1 MALAAGGRGT
11 PLQVDRVGLSLEAG
25 CVRLRPVMHAATEEA
40 WKRIRGELRRAV
52 PDGAYDHWL
61 RHLEPRELSERQ
73 LVLAAPDHAARWVA
87 DRFGRV
93 LRATAT
99 AVLGPNVEVAV
110 VACTQTPGRLDPDRA
125 QRPTEAELNPDYT
138 FDRFVIGEGNRLAHA
153 AALAVAELPGHAY
166 NPLFISGPPGVGKTH
181 LLHSIA
187 SYVREFGDAVVRC
200 VTADG
205 FTTAFVRA
213 LQTGTVDDFK
223 ARYRTADVLLID
235 DVHFLEDKIRT
246 EEEVFHTFNTLY
258 EGGRQLVFA
267 SDRPPA
273 RIAALEERLRERF
286 QSGLVAEISPPD
298 FETRLTILRAW
309 TRQAGWAD
317 LSENV
322 IALVASRVT
331 GNVRALQGALTHAV
345 ARASLYRRP
354 LEQEVVAEALD
365 DFGPAAG
372 RPTPSVHD
380 VQEAVAQAFGLT
392 IDELK
397 SPSRAGNVAW
407 PRQLAMY
414 LAREHSAATLPAIG
428 RAFGGRDHTTV
439 LYACRRARQR
449 LAADPSLASATHELA
464 GRLHHTAGDRNP

>member
-1 MALAAGGRGT
+1 
-11 PLQVDRVGLSLEAG
+11 
-25 CVRLRPVMHAATEEA
+25 MHTATHEA

-52 PDGAYDHWL
+52 PEAAYDQWL
-61 RHLEPRELSERQ
+61 RNLEPQKLTERQ

-93 LRATAT
+93 LQATA
-99 AVLGPNVEVAV
+99 AGVLGPDVEVDV
-110 VACTQTPGRLDPDRA
+110 VARTQGQSRDEPGRPV
-125 QRPTEAELNPDYT
+125 RPTEAQLNPDYT

-187 SYVREFGDAVVRC
+187 SYVRAFGDAVVRC

-223 ARYRTADVLLID
+223 ARYRNADVLLID
-235 DVHFLEDKIRT
+235 DVQFLQDKTRT
-246 EEEVFHTFNTLY
+246 EEEVFHTFNTLH
-258 EGGRQLVFA
+258 ESGRQLVFT
-267 SDRPPA
+267 SDRPPTE
-273 RIAALEERLRERF
+273 IAAVEERLRERF
-286 QSGLVAEISPPD
+286 QSGLVAGIAAPD

-309 TRQAGWAD
+309 ARQAGWSD
-317 LSENV
+317 LGENV
-322 IALVASRVT
+322 IELVASRVT

-354 LEQEVVAEALD
+354 LEQDVVEEALEGFASAAD
-365 DFGPAAG
+365 RPA
-372 RPTPSVHD
+372 PSVRD
-380 VQEAVAQAFGLT
+380 VQELVAHAFELT
-392 IDELK
+392 VDELT
-397 SPSRAGNVAW
+397 SSSRGGNVAW

-428 RAFGGRDHTTV
+428 REFGGRDHTTV

-449 LAADPSLASATHELA
+449 LSDDASLAAATRDLA
-464 GRLHHTAGDRNP
+464 DQLRGRPGDRVP

>member
-1 MALAAGGRGT
+1 
-11 PLQVDRVGLSLEAG
+11 
-25 CVRLRPVMHAATEEA
+25 MHAATEEA

-52 PDGAYDHWL
+52 PDAAFDHWL
-61 RHLEPRELSERQ
+61 SDLEPRELSDRQ

-99 AVLGPNVEVAV
+99 VVLGPDVEVDV
-110 VACTQTPGRLDPDRA
+110 VASTQSPGGRPPDRA
-125 QRPTEAELNPDYT
+125 ARPTEAQLNPDYT

-187 SYVREFGDAVVRC
+187 AYVRTFGDAVVRC

-223 ARYRTADVLLID
+223 ACYRTADVLLID
-235 DVHFLEDKIRT
+235 DVHFLEDKTRT

-258 EGGRQLVFA
+258 EGGRQLVFT

-286 QSGLVAEISPPD
+286 QSGLVTEISPPD
-298 FETRLTILRAW
+298 FETRLTILRTWA
-309 TRQAGWAD
+309 RQAGWTD
-317 LSENV
+317 LSESV
-322 IALVASRVT
+322 IELVASRVT

-354 LEQEVVAEALD
+354 LEEDVVAEALEG
-365 DFGPAAG
+365 FGPAGDGPA
-372 RPTPSVHD
+372 PSVRD
-380 VQEAVAQAFGLT
+380 VQELVAETFGLT
-392 IDELK
+392 VEQLT
-397 SPSRAGNVAW
+397 SASRAGNVAW

-414 LAREHSAATLPAIG
+414 LAREHVAATLPAIG

-449 LAADPSLASATHELA
+449 LAGDASLAAGARALA
-464 GRLHHTAGDRNP
+464 DRLRDVPGDRVP

>member
-1 MALAAGGRGT
+1 MQT
-11 PLQVDRVGLSLEAG
+11 
-25 CVRLRPVMHAATEEA
+25 ATEEA

-61 RHLEPRELSERQ
+61 SNLEPRELSERR

-93 LRATAT
+93 LQATAA
-99 AVLGPNVEVAV
+99 AVLGPHVEVNV
-110 VACTQTPGRLDPDRA
+110 VGHAHASVRREPDRA
-125 QRPTEAELNPDYT
+125 LRPTEAQLNPDYT
-138 FDRFVIGEGNRLAHA
+138 FDRFVIGEDNRLAHA

-187 SYVREFGDAVVRC
+187 SYVHSFGDAVVRC
-200 VTADG
+200 ITADG

-223 ARYRTADVLLID
+223 GRYRTAGVLLID
-235 DVHFLEDKIRT
+235 DVHFLEDKTRT

-286 QSGLVAEISPPD
+286 QSGLVAEIAPPD

-309 TRQAGWAD
+309 ARQAGWTD
-317 LSENV
+317 LSEDV
-322 IALVASRVT
+322 IELVASRVT

-354 LEQEVVAEALD
+354 LEQDVVAEALD
-365 DFGPAAG
+365 GLRRGADP
-372 RPTPSVHD
+372 PTPSVHD
-380 VQEAVAQAFGLT
+380 IQELVAQEFGLT
-392 IDELK
+392 IEQLT
-397 SPSRAGNVAW
+397 SPSRSGDVAW

-414 LAREHSAATLPAIG
+414 LAREHAAATLPAIG
-428 RAFGGRDHTTV
+428 REFGGRDHSTV

-449 LAADPSLASATHELA
+449 LARDASSAAAARELE
-464 GRLHHTAGDRNP
+464 GRLRRSPRDRVP

>member
-1 MALAAGGRGT
+1 MPT
-11 PLQVDRVGLSLEAG
+11 
-25 CVRLRPVMHAATEEA
+25 ATQEA
-40 WKRIRGELRRAV
+40 WKRIRCELRRAV
-52 PDGAYDHWL
+52 PDAAYDQWL
-61 RHLEPRELSERQ
+61 RDLEPRQVSERQ
-73 LVLAAPDHAARWVA
+73 LVLAAPDQAARWVA

-93 LRATAT
+93 LRATA
-99 AVLGPNVEVAV
+99 AGVLGPDVEVDV
-110 VACTQTPGRLDPDRA
+110 VASSRA
-125 QRPTEAELNPDYT
+125 PRAGESAPAARPTEAEPNPDYT

-187 SYVREFGDAVVRC
+187 AYVRTFGDAAVRC

-213 LQTGTVDDFK
+213 LQTGAVEDFK

-235 DVHFLEDKIRT
+235 DVQFLQDKTRT

-258 EGGRQLVFA
+258 EGGRQLVFT

-273 RIAALEERLRERF
+273 QIAAVEERLRERF
-286 QSGLVAEISPPD
+286 QSGLVAEIVPPD

-309 TRQAGWAD
+309 ARQAGWSN
-317 LSENV
+317 LSESV
-322 IALVASRVT
+322 IELVASRVT

-354 LEQEVVAEALD
+354 LEDEAVAEALD
-365 DFGPAAG
+365 GFEPAAA
-372 RPTPSVHD
+372 RPAPSVHE
-380 VQEAVAQAFGLT
+380 VQELVAQSFGLT
-392 IDELK
+392 VQQLK
-397 SPSRAGNVAW
+397 SSSRSGNLAW

-414 LAREHSAATLPAIG
+414 LSREHAAATLPAIG
-428 RAFGGRDHTTV
+428 REFGGRDHTTV

-449 LAADPSLASATHELA
+449 LARDASLAAAA
-464 GRLHHTAGDRNP
+464 GQLGDRLRGVPGDREP